1 MAIIYTY
8 PTKATPNDNDLILIS
23 DSEDS
28 NKTKQVKISTLPG
41 GSGSGVSS
49 VTAVLPLA
57 STGGGTPAISLTG
70 LTGFGTT
77 GQVIKVNSNADG
89 LEWGAAGGSV
99 PDGNI
104 YEVQYNGNGEF
115 AASTTFT
122 YENRVLSLGVVG
134 DTAASSLKIYG
145 GGSADSRLTLFCSA
159 GTHGVTLEGPDHT
172 GGTPASYTIKLPNSL
187 PSVANQILESN
198 ASGALSWIPTP
209 SGGGG
214 TTYTAGDG
222 LQLNG
227 TVFSTDLKENGGLV
241 IESNELALDLGASS
255 ITGTLATSDGGTG
268 SSSTEYC
275 DLAANV
281 TGILPVGKGGTGVAT
296 LGASRLILGNGTNAV
311 TSISSQTKGTL
322 VVGNNT
328 TTTTLAVGATNG
340 HVLTI
345 DSSEATGV
353 RWTAATVAASNVSGS
368 IDLTTQVTGTLPV
381 GNGGIGQASLTSNGI
396 ARGQGTSGIISDSY
410 LEFDGTNKR
419 LNIRGVSNS
428 DPSSLGATLNIID
441 ADGPQQGAENCIALA
456 PAGGQGARGINIDLG
471 SYNEGI
477 KIVRTNVTAN
487 TAMSFMQSVSG
498 TTQIGSI
505 SMTNGATAYN
515 TTSDY
520 RLKENVVEMTG
531 SVDRVK
537 QLKPS
542 RFNFISEPDTK
553 IVDGFL
559 AHEVSSVVP
568 EAIHGEKDAVD
579 DQGNIIYQG
588 IDQSKL
594 VPLLV
599 GAIKELTA
607 RIEALEA

>member
-8 PTKATPNDNDLILIS
+8 PTKATPITGDLILIS
-23 DSEDS
+23 DSADS
-28 NKTKQVKISTLPG
+28 NKTKQVTVGSLPFTNNPG
-41 GSGSGVSS
+41 TVTS
-49 VTAVLPLA
+49 VGLSMPSAFAVANTPVTNSDTIA
-57 STGGGTPAISLTG
+57 VTTTGGNVGQFLAYDGTWGTPTG
-70 LTGFGTT
+70 
-77 GQVIKVNSNADG
+77 
-89 LEWGAAGGSV
+89 GAANPAGS
-99 PDGNI
+99 I

-241 IESNELALDLGASS
+241 IETNELALDLAASS

-268 SSSTEYC
+268 SSNTEYC
-275 DLAANV
+275 DLTANV
-281 TGILPVGKGGTGVAT
+281 TGILPVGKGGTGVTT
-296 LGASRLILGNGTNAV
+296 LGASRLILGNGASAV
-311 TSISSQTKGTL
+311 TSISSQTKGTI
-322 VVGNNT
+322 VVGNDT
-328 TTTTLAVGATNG
+328 TTTTLAVGTTNG

-353 RWTAATVAASNVSGS
+353 RWTA
-368 IDLTTQVTGTLPV
+368 IPTTNLVTGITGTLPV
-381 GNGGIGQASLTSNGI
+381 GNGGTGITTAVAGTITRGNGTNGLTADTDLQYDGTQKSLKIRGTGNTAPTMSAPLSINDVQGSANIYEACIGLTPYK
-396 ARGQGTSGIISDSY
+396 AAQGGKAISIGLDGYRDGIIVVRK
-410 LEFDGTNKR
+410 NA
-419 LNIRGVSNS
+419 NS
-428 DPSSLGATLNIID
+428 GAAMIFHQVVN
-441 ADGPQQGAENCIALA
+441 
-456 PAGGQGARGINIDLG
+456 
-471 SYNEGI
+471 
-477 KIVRTNVTAN
+477 AN
-487 TAMSFMQSVSG
+487 AQV
-498 TTQIGSI
+498 GSI
-505 SMTNGATAYN
+505 TFDNSATAYN

>member
-89 LEWGAAGGSV
+89 LEWGADGGSV
-99 PDGNI
+99 PAGNI

-115 AASTTFT
+115 VASTTFT

-159 GTHGVTLEGPDHT
+159 GDHGVTLEGPDHT
-172 GGTPASYTIKLPNSL
+172 GGTPGSYTIKLPNSL

-209 SGGGG
+209 SSGGS
-214 TTYTAGDG
+214 YTAGDG

-241 IESNELALDLGASS
+241 IESNELALDLSASS

-275 DLAANV
+275 DLASNV
-281 TGILPVGKGGTGVAT
+281 TGILPITQGGTGLNTVGTTSGYVLTSDGSSAASWAASTNISNTDLSFSANRTLDIGNKSLTIIDTGSGSTKNLFKFVAANAT
-296 LGASRLILGNGTNAV
+296 DPTFTVGHTTSAEGYIVIEGNGSNRTGQVQFKNAV
-311 TSISSQTKGTL
+311 GDHYTGIKATPTQAATINYTLPATQGAIGEFLKNDGTGVLSWDQAASYEEGTWNPVMFNSSSPTYTSTGTFIKIGKKVTVWFHIDCTAGGVASIVSTISGLPFNTVSANGRRGSA
-322 VVGNNT
+322 VINNNT
-328 TTTTLAVGATNG
+328 
-340 HVLTI
+340 
-345 DSSEATGV
+345 
-353 RWTAATVAASNVSGS
+353 ATVTSSNYVGGKPGGS
-368 IDLTTQVTGTLPV
+368 TT
-381 GNGGIGQASLTSNGI
+381 
-396 ARGQGTSGIISDSY
+396 IILQRY
-410 LEFDGTNKR
+410 
-419 LNIRGVSNS
+419 
-428 DPSSLGATLNIID
+428 PSSSSYPYLLENALWPNS
-441 ADGPQQGAENCIALA
+441 QGSFTVE
-456 PAGGQGARGINIDLG
+456 GQFT
-471 SYNEGI
+471 YY
-477 KIVRTNVTAN
+477 
-487 TAMSFMQSVSG
+487 SV
-498 TTQIGSI
+498 
-505 SMTNGATAYN
+505 
-515 TTSDY
+515 
-520 RLKENVVEMTG
+520 
-531 SVDRVK
+531 
-537 QLKPS
+537 
-542 RFNFISEPDTK
+542 
-553 IVDGFL
+553 
-559 AHEVSSVVP
+559 
-568 EAIHGEKDAVD
+568 
-579 DQGNIIYQG
+579 
-588 IDQSKL
+588 
-594 VPLLV
+594 
-599 GAIKELTA
+599 
-607 RIEALEA
+607 

>member
-41 GSGSGVSS
+41 GSGSGVSA

-89 LEWGAAGGSV
+89 LEWGADGGSV

-122 YENRVLSLGVVG
+122 YENRVLSLGVVS

-159 GTHGVTLEGPDHT
+159 GNHGVTLEGPDHT
-172 GGTPASYTIKLPNSL
+172 GGTPGSYTIKLPNSL

-209 SGGGG
+209 SGGGS
-214 TTYTAGDG
+214 YTAGDG

-227 TVFSTDLKENGGLV
+227 AVFSTDLKENGGLV
-241 IESNELALDLGASS
+241 IESNELALDLAASS
-255 ITGTLATSDGGTG
+255 ITGTLATSNGGTG
-268 SSSTEYC
+268 SSNTEYC
-275 DLAANV
+275 NLEANV
-281 TGILPVGKGGTGVAT
+281 TGVLPVGKGGTGVNT
-296 LGASRLILGNGTNAV
+296 LGASRLILGNGTSAV
-311 TSISSQTKGTL
+311 TSISSQTKGTM

-328 TTTTLAVGATNG
+328 TTTILAVGTDG
-340 HVLTI
+340 HVLTAASG
-345 DSSEATGV
+345 DATGI
-353 RWTAATVAASNVSGS
+353 RWTAPTVAASDISGS
-368 IDLTTQVTGTLPV
+368 IDLSTQVTGTLPV
-381 GNGGIGQASLTSNGI
+381 GNGGIGQATLTNNGI
-396 ARGQGTSGIISDSY
+396 TRGQGTSGIISDNY

-419 LNIRGVSNS
+419 LNIRGVSNT

-477 KIVRTNVTAN
+477 KIVKTSSTAN
-487 TAMSFMQSVSG
+487 PAMSFMQTISG

-505 SMTNGATAYN
+505 SMTNIATAYN
-515 TTSDY
+515 TASDY

-542 RFNFISEPDTK
+542 RFNFISDDKT
-553 IVDGFL
+553 VDGFL

>member
-8 PTKATPNDNDLILIS
+8 PTKATPITGDLILIS
-23 DSEDS
+23 DSADS
-28 NKTKQVKISTLPG
+28 NKTKQVTVGSLPFTNNPG
-41 GSGSGVSS
+41 TVTSVGLSMPSAFAVANTPVTSS
-49 VTAVLPLA
+49 DTITVTT
-57 STGGGTPAISLTG
+57 TGGNVGQFLAHDGTWGTPTG
-70 LTGFGTT
+70 
-77 GQVIKVNSNADG
+77 
-89 LEWGAAGGSV
+89 GAANPAGS
-99 PDGNI
+99 I

-172 GGTPASYTIKLPNSL
+172 GGSNYTIKLPASL
-187 PSVANQILESN
+187 PNVANQVLESN
-198 ASGALSWIPTP
+198 ASGTLSWIPTP

-214 TTYTAGDG
+214 GSYTAGDG
-222 LQLNG
+222 LELTG

-241 IESNELALDLGASS
+241 IESNELALDLAASS

-268 SSSTEYC
+268 SSNTEYC

-296 LGASRLILGNGTNAV
+296 LGASRLILGNGTSAV
-311 TSISSQTKGTL
+311 TSISSQTKGTM

-328 TTTTLAVGATNG
+328 TTTTLAVGTDG
-340 HVLTI
+340 HVLTAA
-345 DSSEATGV
+345 SAEATGV
-353 RWTAATVAASNVSGS
+353 RWTTATVDASNISGS
-368 IDLTTQVTGTLPV
+368 INLSTQVTGTLPV
-381 GNGGIGQASLTSNGI
+381 GNGGIGQATLTNNGI
-396 ARGQGTSGIISDSY
+396 TRGQGTSGIISDNY
-410 LEFDGTNKR
+410 LEYDNTNKR
-419 LNIRGVSNS
+419 LNIRGSNGT
-428 DPSSLGATLNIID
+428 DPSSLAATLNIKD
-441 ADGPQQGAENCIALA
+441 TDGNLYDESCVSLEPT
-456 PAGGQGARGINIDLG
+456 GGIGARAINIKLG
-471 SYNEGI
+471 SQNVGI
-477 KIVRTNVTAN
+477 KVLRSTGTAN
-487 TAMSFMQSVSG
+487 TAMNFMQSVSG

-505 SMTNGATAYN
+505 SMTNTATAYN
-515 TTSDY
+515 TSSDY

-542 RFNFISEPDTK
+542 RFNFISDDKT
-553 IVDGFL
+553 VDGFL

>member
-89 LEWGAAGGSV
+89 LEWGTDGGSV

-122 YENRVLSLGVVG
+122 YENRVLSLGVVS

-172 GGTPASYTIKLPNSL
+172 GGTPGSYTIKLPNSL
-187 PSVANQILESN
+187 PSVANQVLESN
-198 ASGALSWIPTP
+198 ASGTLSWIPTP
-209 SGGGG
+209 TAGVS
-214 TTYTAGDG
+214 YTAGDG

-227 TVFSTDLKENGGLV
+227 AVFSTDLKENGGLV
-241 IESNELALDLGASS
+241 IETNELALDLAASS

-268 SSSTEYC
+268 SSNTEYC
-275 DLAANV
+275 NLEANV
-281 TGILPVGKGGTGVAT
+281 TGVLPVGKGGTGVNT
-296 LGASRLILGNGTNAV
+296 LGASRLILGNGTSAV
-311 TSISSQTKGTL
+311 TSISSQTKGTI
-322 VVGNNT
+322 VVGDGIT
-328 TTTTLAVGATNG
+328 TNILGVGTDG
-340 HVLTI
+340 HVLTAASG
-345 DSSEATGV
+345 DATGV
-353 RWTAATVAASNVSGS
+353 RWTAATVSASDISS
-368 IDLTTQVTGTLPV
+368 GTLSVDNGGTGANYDPTAGGV
-381 GNGGIGQASLTSNGI
+381 IFGNANEDGYAQASGLSYVAGEYSLKVVSTGNAYPSGLFENPNVTSAIAGGGNGTYTSSIGALNVFNNS
-396 ARGQGTSGIISDSY
+396 AGQ
-410 LEFDGTNKR
+410 
-419 LNIRGVSNS
+419 
-428 DPSSLGATLNIID
+428 
-441 ADGPQQGAENCIALA
+441 
-456 PAGGQGARGINIDLG
+456 
-471 SYNEGI
+471 
-477 KIVRTNVTAN
+477 
-487 TAMSFMQSVSG
+487 
-498 TTQIGSI
+498 
-505 SMTNGATAYN
+505 TNGATAIAVAGSDNIANSKGRLMSFYMASHLGAGLERVGDITADRGTGTVAFAN
-515 TTSDY
+515 VSDY
-520 RLKENVVEMTG
+520 RLKENVV
-531 SVDRVK
+531 S
-537 QLKPS
+537 LPS
-542 RFNFISEPDTK
+542 STNK
-553 IVDGFL
+553 IKALNPVSYNMIGFDKVVEGFL
-559 AHEVSSVVP
+559 AHELQAEFPDAVT
-568 EAIHGEKDAVD
+568 GEKDAVD
-579 DQGNIIYQG
+579 SDGNINPQMVDYTKI
-588 IDQSKL
+588 I
-594 VPLLV
+594 PTLV

>member
-49 VTAVLPLA
+49 VTATLPLA
-57 STGGGTPAISLTG
+57 STGGGTPVVSLTG

-77 GQVIKVNSNADG
+77 GQVIKVNSSADG
-89 LEWGAAGGSV
+89 LEWGTAAAV
-99 PDGNI
+99 PAGNV

-115 AASTTFT
+115 ISSTTFT

-159 GTHGVTLEGPDHT
+159 GTHGVTIEGPDHT
-172 GGTPASYTIKLPNSL
+172 GGSNYTLKLPASL
-187 PSVANQILESN
+187 PSVANQVLESN
-198 ASGALSWIPTP
+198 ASGTLSWIPTP
-209 SGGGG
+209 SGTGGS
-214 TTYTAGDG
+214 YTAGDG

-227 TVFSTDLKENGGLV
+227 TIFSTDLKENGGLA

-268 SSSTEYC
+268 TSNTEYC

-296 LGASRLILGNGTNAV
+296 LGTSRLILGNGTSAV
-311 TSISSQTKGTL
+311 TSISSQTKGTM

-328 TTTTLAVGATNG
+328 TTTILAVGTDG
-340 HVLTI
+340 HVLTA
-345 DSSEATGV
+345 DSSQATGV
-353 RWTAATVAASNVSGS
+353 RWTTTSVAASSISGS
-368 IDLTTQVTGTLPV
+368 IDLSTQVTGTLPV
-381 GNGGIGQASLTSNGI
+381 GNGGIGQATLTNNGI
-396 ARGQGTSGIISDSY
+396 TRGQGTSGIISDNY
-410 LEFDGTNKR
+410 LEYDNTNKR
-419 LNIRGVSNS
+419 LNIRGSGAT

-441 ADGPQQGAENCIALA
+441 ADGPQPGAENCIALA

-477 KIVRTNVTAN
+477 KIVKTSGTAN
-487 TAMSFMQSVSG
+487 PAMSFMQTVSG

-505 SMTNGATAYN
+505 SMTNIATAYN
-515 TTSDY
+515 TSSDY

-542 RFNFISEPDTK
+542 RFNFISEPDSNV
-553 IVDGFL
+553 VDGFL
-559 AHEVSSVVP
+559 AHEVSSIVP